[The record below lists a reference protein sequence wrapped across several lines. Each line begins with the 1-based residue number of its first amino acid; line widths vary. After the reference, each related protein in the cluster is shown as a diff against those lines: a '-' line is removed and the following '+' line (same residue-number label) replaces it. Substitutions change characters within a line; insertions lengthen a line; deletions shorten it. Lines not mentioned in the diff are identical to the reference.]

1 LPERPFDFERP
12 AAVAEKEFS
21 IMKYCPRF
29 ALIAVEKG
37 FITAEQAAAALAE
50 QLGDDL
56 AQKRHRL
63 IGNILFEKAWITP
76 NQIDMVLN
84 ELFRKAS

>member
-1 LPERPFDFERP
+1 
-12 AAVAEKEFS
+12 
-21 IMKYCPRF
+21 MKYCERF
-29 ALIAVEKG
+29 ATIAVEKG
-37 FITAEQAAAALAE
+37 YITAEQATAALAE

-56 AQKRHRL
+56 ALKRHRL
-63 IGNILFEKAWITP
+63 IGHILFEKTWITP

>member
-1 LPERPFDFERP
+1 
-12 AAVAEKEFS
+12 
-21 IMKYCPRF
+21 MKYCARF
-29 ALIAVEKG
+29 ASIAVEKG
-37 FITAEQAAAALAE
+37 FMTAEQAKAALAE

-56 AQKRHRL
+56 AYKRHRL

-76 NQIDMVLN
+76 RQIDLVLK

>member
-1 LPERPFDFERP
+1 
-12 AAVAEKEFS
+12 
-21 IMKYCPRF
+21 MKYCARF
-29 ALIAVEKG
+29 ATIAVEKG
-37 FITAEQAAAALAE
+37 FITAEQATAALTE

-63 IGNILFEKAWITP
+63 IGHILFEKAWITP

-84 ELFRKAS
+84 ELFQKAS

>member
-1 LPERPFDFERP
+1 MIHC
-12 AAVAEKEFS
+12 A
-21 IMKYCPRF
+21 RF
-29 ALIAVEKG
+29 ASIAVEKG
-37 FITAEQAAAALAE
+37 FITAEQAKAALAE

-56 AQKRHRL
+56 AHKKHRL

-76 NQIDMVLN
+76 RQIDLVLN

>member
-1 LPERPFDFERP
+1 
-12 AAVAEKEFS
+12 
-21 IMKYCPRF
+21 MKYCERF
-29 ALIAVEKG
+29 ATIAVEKG
-37 FITAEQAAAALAE
+37 YITAEQATAALAE

-56 AQKRHRL
+56 ARKRHRL
-63 IGNILFEKAWITP
+63 IGHILFEKTWITP

>member
-1 LPERPFDFERP
+1 
-12 AAVAEKEFS
+12 
-21 IMKYCPRF
+21 MKYCARF

-37 FITAEQAAAALAE
+37 FITAEQGTAALTE

-56 AQKRHRL
+56 AHKKHRL
-63 IGNILFEKAWITP
+63 VGHILFEKGWITP
-76 NQIDMVLN
+76 RQIDLVLK